1 MMYLT
6 RMILNKILILIILQ
20 LFSDIRLLRAI
31 TMRYSTP
38 LQLDS
43 AVEGVPDFLEGW
55 RRKGDE
61 KEKMGTALIKRLAL
75 G

>member
-1 MMYLT
+1 
-6 RMILNKILILIILQ
+6 
-20 LFSDIRLLRAI
+20 
-31 TMRYSTP
+31 MRYSTP

-43 AVEGVPDFLEGW
+43 AVEGIPDFLEGW
-55 RRKGDE
+55 GRKGDE